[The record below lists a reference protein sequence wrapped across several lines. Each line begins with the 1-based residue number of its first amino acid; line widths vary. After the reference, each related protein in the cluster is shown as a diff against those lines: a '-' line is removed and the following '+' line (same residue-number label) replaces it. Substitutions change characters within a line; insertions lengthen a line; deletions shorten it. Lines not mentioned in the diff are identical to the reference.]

1 MESGSAITTSW
12 TDALEA
18 DEVPCPSINA
28 VLAAHE
34 CASLLKLH
42 SRKNW
47 RKALPRLCAFITVRA
62 TAW

>member
-34 CASLLKLH
+34 CASSLKLH
-42 SRKNW
+42 
-47 RKALPRLCAFITVRA
+47 
-62 TAW
+62 